1 MQAENTK
8 LQEELK
14 QKDCEVERLQRLVS
28 LQVPEAVTKEDHHRH
43 DDGAQQEPGYT
54 QQRYI
59 DNLVGEVNRLTPF
72 EKKVKSL
79 ERQLKVAE
87 DLNKQAKGLEKQ
99 VVEQV
104 TLTSRKEAEIEQ
116 LKKMIEGQSE
126 VTLATGASAKDENV
140 APLREQLSKK
150 DMEIS
155 RLKARLKKQ
164 DRATASGD
172 EASSPVNPHAVLS
185 TDGPHTADKV
195 ATLQTEFDQKLK
207 HRDVLIAKLKKRV
220 NELTELALPT
230 EGGDDMSVEDP
241 TDNKSEKQ
249 AEQGMVAASGGVV
262 SEHRLSREQ
271 VEELQRAVQDR
282 EKRLKTATDQL
293 QKFEKTAS
301 DVVMMRQHSKQ
312 QSETIVQLKKQLE
325 ATGAKVHVHTC
336 TCKHSVQ
343 CTFTC
348 SIILL

>member
-1 MQAENTK
+1 M
-8 LQEELK
+8 
-14 QKDCEVERLQRLVS
+14 
-28 LQVPEAVTKEDHHRH
+28 
-43 DDGAQQEPGYT
+43 
-54 QQRYI
+54 
-59 DNLVGEVNRLTPF
+59 
-72 EKKVKSL
+72 
-79 ERQLKVAE
+79 
-87 DLNKQAKGLEKQ
+87 
-99 VVEQV
+99 
-104 TLTSRKEAEIEQ
+104 TLTSKKEAEIEQ

-140 APLREQLSKK
+140 ALLRDQLSKK
-150 DMEIS
+150 EMEIS
-155 RLKARLKKQ
+155 RLKVRLKKR
-164 DRATASGD
+164 DSGD

-185 TDGPHTADKV
+185 TDGPHTADKA